1 MPIDLHGSFPDS
13 RSDREVAVTGIV
25 LVTGG
30 SRGIGAAICR
40 RAAASGYQVA
50 INYNASPA
58 AAEGI
63 AAEIASAGGKAIAVQ
78 ADVTREDDVV
88 RMFETIDARLGPVS
102 ALVNNAGGSRFPAA
116 PVGNQLVDSP
126 MVQIAGIIA
135 LNLTSV
141 VLCSREA
148 VKRMSTKSGGGG
160 GAIVNV
166 SSDCAR
172 RGGPPYRRDGV
183 KNLVLYGAAK
193 AGVDAFTLG
202 LATEV
207 AEQGI
212 RVNAVRPATIVT
224 AAHDADGGAGHYERM
239 SRLIPMGRPG
249 QPQEVA
255 DVVLFLLS
263 ETASFVTAALVDVT
277 GGR

>member
-88 RMFETIDARLGPVS
+88 RMFETIDAH
-102 ALVNNAGGSRFPAA
+102 
-116 PVGNQLVDSP
+116 
-126 MVQIAGIIA
+126 
-135 LNLTSV
+135 
-141 VLCSREA
+141 
-148 VKRMSTKSGGGG
+148 SGKKPDWE
-160 GAIVNV
+160 I
-166 SSDCAR
+166 
-172 RGGPPYRRDGV
+172 
-183 KNLVLYGAAK
+183 
-193 AGVDAFTLG
+193 
-202 LATEV
+202 
-207 AEQGI
+207 
-212 RVNAVRPATIVT
+212 
-224 AAHDADGGAGHYERM
+224 
-239 SRLIPMGRPG
+239 
-249 QPQEVA
+249 
-255 DVVLFLLS
+255 
-263 ETASFVTAALVDVT
+263 
-277 GGR
+277 

>member
-1 MPIDLHGSFPDS
+1 MG
-13 RSDREVAVTGIV
+13 GII

-30 SRGIGAAICR
+30 SRGIGASICR
-40 RAAASGYQVA
+40 QAAARGYDVA
-50 INYNASPA
+50 INYNASPG
-58 AAEGI
+58 AAEAL
-63 AAEIASAGGKAIAVQ
+63 AADIVREGGKAIAVQ
-78 ADVTREDDVV
+78 ADVTREDEVV
-88 RMFETIDARLGPVS
+88 RMFETVDRELGAVT

-116 PVGNQLVDSP
+116 PVGNQLADLP
-126 MVQIAGIIA
+126 MAQIGGIIA

-141 VLCSREA
+141 ALCSREA
-148 VKRMSTKSGGGG
+148 VRRMSTKVGGKG

-207 AEQGI
+207 ADQGI

-224 AAHDADGGAGHYERM
+224 EAHNADGGAGHYERM

-249 QPQEVA
+249 QPQEVSE
-255 DVVLFLLS
+255 VVLFLLS
-263 ETASFVTAALVDVT
+263 DGASFVTAALVDVT

>member
-1 MPIDLHGSFPDS
+1 MS
-13 RSDREVAVTGIV
+13 EIV

-30 SRGIGAAICR
+30 SRGIGASICR
-40 RAAASGYQVA
+40 LAASRGYKVA

-58 AAEGI
+58 QAEAL
-63 AAEIASAGGKAIAVQ
+63 AAEIIKEGGEAIAVQ
-78 ADVTREDDVV
+78 ADVTREDQVV
-88 RMFETIDARLGPVS
+88 RMFETVDQKLGKLT

-126 MVQIAGIIA
+126 MVQIDGIIA
-135 LNLTSV
+135 LNFTSV
-141 VLCSREA
+141 ALCSREA
-148 VKRMSTKSGGGG
+148 VRRMSTKNGGKG

-183 KNLVLYGAAK
+183 KNLVMYGAAK
-193 AGVDAFTLG
+193 AGVDALTLG

-212 RVNAVRPATIVT
+212 RVNAVRPATIIT
-224 AAHDADGGAGHYERM
+224 EAHNADGGTGHYERM

-249 QPQEVA
+249 QPKEVSE
-255 DVVLFLLS
+255 VVMFLLS
-263 ETASFVTAALVDVT
+263 DSASFVTAALVDVT